1 MYTINAVFVLG
12 KAVSAP
18 CISATQFE
26 DRDYTKFQLL
36 VPRVIRD
43 PDTKKLYQEGEIFTI
58 YAWGTLA
65 HDVVLN
71 AKKDTIMF
79 VRGKLR
85 QLRYTDSEGVYR
97 SDAVIVA
104 EEIQIDRDE
113 FTIES
118 SKPRVIM
125 GSAEPDIVTPWLKR
139 QREIDNANNKE
150 R

>member
-12 KAVSAP
+12 KAVEAP
-18 CISATQFE
+18 WISNTQYE
-26 DRDYTKFQLL
+26 NKDYTKFQLL

-43 PDTKKLYQEGEIFTI
+43 PETKKLYQEGEVFTV

-65 HDVVLN
+65 HDVALN
-71 AKKDTIMF
+71 AKKDTLMF

-85 QLRYTDSEGVYR
+85 QLRYTDPEGNYR

-113 FTIES
+113 FTIET
-118 SKPRVIM
+118 SKPRVII
-125 GSAEPDIVTPWLKR
+125 GSSEPDIVTPWLKR
-139 QREIDNANNKE
+139 QREIDDANNGE